1 MNLSNQVLDEKEDK
15 KRMIREYEIKLSE
28 YQTKEAQLVE
38 IINYKN
44 REGET
49 IRQSMKGEELILEA
63 QAKIKI

>member
-1 MNLSNQVLDEKEDK
+1 MLDEKEDK
-15 KRMIREYEIKLSE
+15 KRMIKEYEIKLSE

-49 IRQSMKGEELILEA
+49 IR
-63 QAKIKI
+63 